1 MRTFKDILQQLKY
14 KGENRFSLYELLE
27 IFINEADWV
36 GTGQQF
42 LELAS
47 IWHEISGTRVNTGCP
62 ACCLDTLKSL
72 KNWYIRESEIH
83 LKEVQPKK
91 RSK

>member
-1 MRTFKDILQQLKY
+1 MRTFKDILEQLKN

-27 IFINEADWV
+27 IFINECSWV
-36 GTGQQF
+36 GTNQQF
-42 LELAS
+42 LELSS
-47 IWHEISGTRVNTGCP
+47 IWHEISGTRVNTGCA
-62 ACCLDTLKSL
+62 ACCLDTLKGL

-83 LKEVQPKK
+83 LKEVKPKK

>member
-1 MRTFKDILQQLKY
+1 MRTFKDILEQLKN

-36 GTGQQF
+36 GTSQQF

-62 ACCLDTLKSL
+62 ACCLQRL
-72 KNWYIRESEIH
+72 
-83 LKEVQPKK
+83 
-91 RSK
+91 